1 MAKYAS
7 VLFKSLFASLGLI
20 TIVEQVF
27 QIESAS
33 DKDRKYIIKLNTN
46 TTEVSTNHVYTG
58 ERAEKPQGV
67 SHNLYKF
74 RHWRHRLP
82 TTNRLLPLK
91 LQDDFFIAPPFTV
104 VSIKVN
110 LGCILDT
117 VPA

>member
-1 MAKYAS
+1 MWPWPTAS
-7 VLFKSLFASLGLI
+7 MEIRLI
-20 TIVEQVF
+20 TIVEQVFFF

-82 TTNRLLPLK
+82 TTNRLLPVK
-91 LQDDFFIAPPFTV
+91 LQDDFFMAPLLQF
-104 VSIKVN
+104 
-110 LGCILDT
+110 
-117 VPA
+117 

>member
-1 MAKYAS
+1 MEIR
-7 VLFKSLFASLGLI
+7 LI
-20 TIVEQVF
+20 KIVEQVF
-27 QIESAS
+27 FIQIESAS

-82 TTNRLLPLK
+82 TTNRSHTGVARESK
-91 LQDDFFIAPPFTV
+91 QVYVRIR
-104 VSIKVN
+104 
-110 LGCILDT
+110 
-117 VPA
+117 

>member
-1 MAKYAS
+1 MEIR
-7 VLFKSLFASLGLI
+7 LI
-20 TIVEQVF
+20 TIVEQVFFF

-82 TTNRLLPLK
+82 TTNRLLPVK
-91 LQDDFFIAPPFTV
+91 LQDDFFIAPYY
-104 VSIKVN
+104 SSKY
-110 LGCILDT
+110 
-117 VPA
+117 